1 MKREILNYDLTIK
14 ASVWKWCMLFPF
26 IFHWSEQVIWPPLEF
41 REWEFIICL
50 WGGYHMGMVTNM
62 SEQWFPTSPSHSREV
77 TQDSYDYN
85 NELKLQISERC
96 QIVPVLG
103 LNIVPLKLVT
113 CKLHTNYMPHTLP
126 IPPHIRTVGAG
137 AASPCGTLPT
147 ENWYRKEGHSISGLQ
162 QSPNPWKTCCHFFY
176 FVDEECPLYKTSF
189 SFLGAAPQP
198 IVLCGYWLLSSFFLF
213 LFNYF

>member
-1 MKREILNYDLTIK
+1 MHVISIHISLIRAGHMATPGIQRMGVHNLRGEGTIWVWWQIWVNSDFPPALLT
-14 ASVWKWCMLFPF
+14 
-26 IFHWSEQVIWPPLEF
+26 
-41 REWEFIICL
+41 
-50 WGGYHMGMVTNM
+50 
-62 SEQWFPTSPSHSREV
+62 REV